1 MKEISKEDVN
11 GVLDW
16 VYKARKMIL
25 AIIVLTIY
33 GNVVIRALTLMDPA
47 LIVNK
52 VGEIAMVVVAF
63 YFLTSKAGDSERRL
77 LEAYGGAPL
86 LPYESVVG
94 ELIPAEKV
102 APAPQEIERATVAET
117 REAGRG

>member
-1 MKEISKEDVN
+1 MQGISKEDVN

-25 AIIVLTIY
+25 AIIILTIY
-33 GNVVIRALTLMDPA
+33 GTVVIRALTLMDPA
-47 LIVNK
+47 LIVNN

-77 LEAYGGAPL
+77 AEAYGTARP

-117 REAGRG
+117 REAGRS